1 MSTMEKLVIIELI
14 SICLSLV
21 FQLNPFMRDSM
32 STIFIYIN
40 VGFISFIIGKGELYL
55 PILKMVRFSK
65 CQCHKI
71 IDQTDGYG

>member
-1 MSTMEKLVIIELI
+1 MEKLVINELI
-14 SICLSLV
+14 SICISVV

-32 STIFIYIN
+32 STIFTYIRA
-40 VGFISFIIGKGELYL
+40 GFISVIIGKGELYL

-65 CQCHKI
+65 CQCYKI